1 MSDVEQEQVADDH
14 AADEAYE
21 LPAKFKTVGAL
32 VKSYEQLESKSGKCR
47 RSSRTNRNSGRLS
60 PASRRTRRT
69 RGSLGGRSQTGT
81 AGCRSAN

>member
-32 VKSYEQLESKSGKCR
+32 VKSYEHLESKSGKCR
-47 RSSRTNRNSGRLS
+47 RSSRTNRNSGSFRQRAGA
-60 PASRRTRRT
+60 P
-69 RGSLGGRSQTGT
+69 GGRGV
-81 AGCRSAN
+81 R